1 MMLFNIFLQ
10 TQNNLICE
18 RVKNSPEYSSLS
30 RNYNLNNCNDKE
42 IIYRDLWMSD
52 ESFR

>member
-1 MMLFNIFLQ
+1 MILFNIFLH

-18 RVKNSPEYSSLS
+18 TVNNNTDYSTLL
-30 RNYNLNNCNDKE
+30 RIYNLKNCNDKE

-52 ESFR
+52 ESF